1 MKKIISV
8 LVLTLLS
15 VSFQAFSA
23 SNSEFENI
31 DGMFG
36 YKFGQ
41 DFDNKGQEKST
52 NYISLG
58 YTYKINVPE
67 DKQLYVFN
75 NYYVVTTPLN
85 KKINGFF
92 AAEDYRSNAECLSY
106 HKIILTAL
114 KMAYG
119 TKGNDDNPN
128 IIYDKDNN
136 DIAITVECVDN
147 RLFLANLDL
156 VLTGT
161 AIKEIAALE
170 NKIVKS
176 LK

>member
-15 VSFQAFSA
+15 LSFQAFSA

-41 DFDNKGQEKST
+41 DFDNKGQEKAVT
-52 NYISLG
+52 DITIG

-75 NYYVVTTPLN
+75 NYYVVTTPLT
-85 KKINGFF
+85 KKINGFL

-114 KMAYG
+114 KNAYG
-119 TKGNDDNPN
+119 TKGNDEDPN
-128 IIYDKDNN
+128 IIHDKDNN
-136 DIAITVECVDN
+136 DIAIKVECIDN

-156 VLTGT
+156 ALTET
-161 AIKEIAALE
+161 AIKENVASY
-170 NKIVKS
+170 NQSVKS
-176 LK
+176 PK